1 MYDKELV
8 VDILKKLDIAIDVIV
23 KRTESIH
30 EPNDFLTSWMGTLI
44 LDGVCM
50 KLTALGESIK
60 NLDKITNKELLSQY
74 PEIPWRGVMGTRD
87 IIAHH
92 YFDVDAF
99 EIFSICK
106 NDLVPLQVTIKK
118 MISDLEQ
125 DVKGSVGTGQ

>member
-8 VDILKKLDIAIDVIV
+8 LDILKKLDIAIDVITQ
-23 KRTESIH
+23 RTEAIH
-30 EPNDFLTSWMGTLI
+30 EPNDFLTSWTGSMI
-44 LDGVCM
+44 LDSVCM

-60 NLDKITNKELLSQY
+60 NLDKITNRELLSQY

-92 YFDVDAF
+92 YFDIDAF

-106 NDLVPLQVTIKK
+106 NDLFPLQTTIKK
-118 MISDLEQ
+118 MIADLNQ
-125 DVKGSVGTGQ
+125 N